1 MRYYKSS
8 ALLILITLLTS
19 YSVQANFTLEACL
32 SANSDLTIAHKVKPF
47 GLLER
52 SLSLKKEKCIIDVT
66 SISYKFIKKS
76 WQVDVCRSPIHIKKT
91 DGGVEV
97 VKKEGACETSPS
109 SDFCQESD
117 NLIKA
122 LQDDGLIFA
131 EGEKANLSDD
141 HGKVN
146 CAFLL
151 LEEYLRKN
159 RVFGEMTSFEA
170 TSSAAQTQ
178 SEKMHSLDN
187 SGAPVP
193 VYKDSS
199 NPELET
205 SPAESQAAEKKE
217 DPEGSSNISW

>member
-1 MRYYKSS
+1 M
-8 ALLILITLLTS
+8 LLASFT
-19 YSVQANFTLEACL
+19 VQANFTLEACL
-32 SANSDLTIAHKVKPF
+32 SGSSDLTIAHKVRPF

-52 SLSLKKEKCIIDVT
+52 SLSLKKEKCIIDVS
-66 SISYKFIKKS
+66 SISYKFIKNA

-97 VKKEGACETSPS
+97 VKKEGACETNPG
-109 SDFCQESD
+109 SDFCQESEA
-117 NLIKA
+117 LIKA
-122 LQDDGLIFA
+122 IQDDGLIFA

-146 CAFLL
+146 CSFLL

-159 RVFGEMTSFEA
+159 KVFGEMTSFESTNSVPQA
-170 TSSAAQTQ
+170 Q
-178 SEKMHSLDN
+178 SESTGSFNN

-193 VYKDSS
+193 VYKDTTH
-199 NPELET
+199 PELET

-217 DPEGSSNISW
+217 DPKGSSNISW